1 LPPSNDDVN
10 RGLKAGAEL
19 AEQLLGIEKQRAD
32 LAERVS
38 FAQVLNQKALSTSY
52 ELITASTQ
60 GYQQQVLEKQK
71 EVALNERNIKLLE
84 LTAEQ
89 RQGPQGEKIQQDTA
103 LRIYELDLQIND
115 LRKERLATASL
126 EQTQNRLALAAV
138 QERIAAAR
146 QLGSLEEG
154 VARST
159 LETALNVRA
168 SVAEAKRREQE
179 IGAQIDGARIRGG
192 DAGEAEASRLVGEQR
207 VAAEETKL
215 KLIEGATALR
225 DAGVRLRKDLDSAFL
240 NLQRL
245 RTGSGGLNQFLGG
258 QDRARREEDVFQA
271 LLPRLRQAQ
280 GTFARLTGVRAP
292 EFSGP
297 TSSVNQTILQFID
310 AVKAEEQALT
320 NTVDTQRALSDNTA
334 ALATIT
340 GELRTVMGQLT
351 EKNWAVNVSVAA
363 DGSSQAYGDVLN
375 GALAS

>member
-1 LPPSNDDVN
+1 VNTDVDEKRKVLLSEQFRLITAQVQGYKKLSLEAEREISLRQEAVDIEN
-10 RGLKAGAEL
+10 LRVRKAGAPEIEARQQQGTL
-19 AEQLLGIEKQRAD
+19 ERFRISEQLA
-32 LAERVS
+32 LAKKDEE
-38 FAQVLNQKALSTSY
+38 T
-52 ELITASTQ
+52 TA
-60 GYQQQVLEKQK
+60 
-71 EVALNERNIKLLE
+71 RN
-84 LTAEQ
+84 
-89 RQGPQGEKIQQDTA
+89 
-103 LRIYELDLQIND
+103 
-115 LRKERLATASL
+115 RLATSTLDVA
-126 EQTQNRLALAAV
+126 QNRLALESV
-138 QERIAAAR
+138 RERISAAR

-159 LETALNVRA
+159 LETALNIRA
-168 SVAEAKRREQE
+168 SVAEAKRREQD
-179 IGAQIDGARIRGG
+179 IGAQIDAARLRGG
-192 DAGEAEASRLVGEQR
+192 DAGEAEASRLVDAQR

-225 DAGVRLRKDLDSAFL
+225 NAGVRLRKDLDSAFL

-351 EKNWAVNVSVAA
+351 EKNWAVNVNVAA